1 MCPEVTVR
9 PRCHG
14 ISRSFPARMSSSTSR
29 KMWSSLPAA
38 TSRFI
43 CSSHSSS
50 FQPWSQAASSA
61 RSSNESCSMAV
72 LIWSTLTGLTICKNP
87 FHGNVR
93 TVTTDVRGQR
103 NLQANAQPAYAEG
116 FGVAGAHMSRRS
128 EAKEERRTSNFE
140 EDRGHRSEG
149 AVRTSVPLLGQNIG
163 NTMSIIVYTLRLQP
177 SPRLRRGGK
186 LTNDT

>member
-93 TVTTDVRGQR
+93 TVTTEVGGQR
-103 NLQANAQPAYAEG
+103 NLQANAQ
-116 FGVAGAHMSRRS
+116 RS
-128 EAKEERRTSNFE
+128 TPNVQRLIE
-140 EDRGHRSEG
+140 EDRRQRSEG
-149 AVRTSVPLLGQNIG
+149 S
-163 NTMSIIVYTLRLQP
+163 
-177 SPRLRRGGK
+177 RLRPAAADYGEPRSQRTCGAFVSVSQFRFLHSDGCAH
-186 LTNDT
+186 DCFR